1 MLGRLAD
8 IMDKDVKVRIER
20 AIAIVTP
27 LITIILGASV
37 AGIIASIMTALLGFN
52 DLAVSQ

>member
-27 LITIILGASV
+27 LITIVLGASV
-37 AGIIASIMTALLGFN
+37 AGIIGSIMTALLGFN